1 MRTRASVA
9 DDATDLNRR
18 ESFRINDRVALAVEP
33 LSEEAY
39 RQRRAAGHGERDVQR
54 ILNSIIATGENQRG
68 LLRGI
73 RDTDPAVAEY
83 LQSLEDRLNTLARL
97 LGRAGRRVEDRPTH
111 DVNLSG
117 TGIRFNH
124 DHQLP
129 RGARVALEI
138 QIFPSRTCL
147 ELLGTVVRSHER
159 DPARRGPRWQVAV
172 DFSDIHPDDQ
182 ELLIRHV
189 HALQLDHVRRG
200 SRRG

>member
-1 MRTRASVA
+1 MSSQVPAA
-9 DDATDLNRR
+9 DDATELNRR
-18 ESFRINDRVALAVEP
+18 ETFRINDRVALAVEP
-33 LSEEAY
+33 LSEEEY

-83 LQSLEDRLNTLARL
+83 LQSLEERLNTLARL
-97 LGRAGRRVEDRPTH
+97 LGRAGRRVEDHPTH

-124 DHQLP
+124 DRQLA
-129 RGARVALEI
+129 RGTRLALEI

-159 DPARRGPRWQVAV
+159 ESTRRGPHWQVAA
-172 DFSDIHPDDQ
+172 DFSDIHPDDR

-189 HALQLDHVRRG
+189 HALQLDYVRRG
-200 SRRG
+200 SRRD